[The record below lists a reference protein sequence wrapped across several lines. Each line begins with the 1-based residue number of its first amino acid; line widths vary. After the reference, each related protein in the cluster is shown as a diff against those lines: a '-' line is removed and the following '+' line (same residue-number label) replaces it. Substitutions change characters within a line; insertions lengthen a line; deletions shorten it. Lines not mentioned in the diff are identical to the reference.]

1 LKDWLAKQRSEVV
14 GAVAVMVAAVVVVV
28 VVVKAATTDRGIL
41 GAYVEEFRTAINNH
55 DKETGSQTR

>member
-1 LKDWLAKQRSEVV
+1 VV